1 MALKKLLNKGT
12 VYKRKDNRWGGM
24 VSYHDEQGVYRRKCF
39 CAPTK
44 KAVLKKIGDYTEIF
58 KREVAEADEANK
70 PLRESM
76 QKWLEVF
83 QYGAVERA
91 TYDRKEDCAKR
102 YIYPR
107 IGDVIISNVNSAD
120 LNGILTQMMNEGYA
134 HSTVKHV
141 YCLLNEFFR
150 YLCCEEYIPKNP
162 MAYVRMI
169 KKVNFLAA
177 QGKKNIAQSDAV
189 TVLTDEE
196 IQRLREAVF
205 ARNKKGALKH
215 HQAAAYLLMLNTGL
229 RTGEV
234 LGLLNSDIDL
244 EKRELSVIRAV
255 KEVNKHDD
263 SGEVCGTELAVG
275 GLKTAASKRTIP
287 LNSTSV
293 EMIRILRTERYFG
306 EGSPLILNQEGDF
319 TRPSTFRSRW
329 YTLLDYA
336 GIPHKGLHSLRH
348 TFATRLI
355 NGIEDENGNLK
366 TLTVK
371 QVADLLGHTAST
383 ICEMFL

>member
-1 MALKKLLNKGT
+1 
-12 VYKRKDNRWGGM
+12 
-24 VSYHDEQGVYRRKCF
+24 
-39 CAPTK
+39 
-44 KAVLKKIGDYTEIF
+44 
-58 KREVAEADEANK
+58 
-70 PLRESM
+70 
-76 QKWLEVF
+76 
-83 QYGAVERA
+83 
-91 TYDRKEDCAKR
+91 
-102 YIYPR
+102 
-107 IGDVIISNVNSAD
+107 
-120 LNGILTQMMNEGYA
+120 
-134 HSTVKHV
+134 
-141 YCLLNEFFR
+141 
-150 YLCCEEYIPKNP
+150 
-162 MAYVRMI
+162 
-169 KKVNFLAA
+169 
-177 QGKKNIAQSDAV
+177 
-189 TVLTDEE
+189 
-196 IQRLREAVF
+196 
-205 ARNKKGALKH
+205 
-215 HQAAAYLLMLNTGL
+215 MLNTGL

>member
-12 VYKRKDNRWGGM
+12 VYKRSDSRWGGM

-44 KAVLKKIGDYTEIF
+44 KAVLKKIADYIEAF
-58 KREVAEADEANK
+58 KKEVAEADEANK
-70 PLRESM
+70 PLRKSM

-83 QYGAVERA
+83 QFGTVERA

-107 IGDVIISNVNSAD
+107 IGDLLISDINSAD

-134 HSTVKHV
+134 HSTVKHI
-141 YCLLNEFFR
+141 YSLLNEYFR
-150 YLCCEEYIPKNP
+150 YLCYEEYISKNP
-162 MAYVRMI
+162 MAYVRII
-169 KKVNFLAA
+169 KKANFLAA
-177 QGKKNIAQSDAV
+177 QGKGNIAQSDAV
-189 TVLTDEE
+189 TVLTNEE
-196 IQRLREAVF
+196 IQRLRETVF
-205 ARNKKGALKH
+205 TRNRKGAMKH
-215 HQAAAYLLMLNTGL
+215 QQAAAYLLMLNTGL

-234 LGLLNSDIDL
+234 LGLINSDIDL
-244 EKRELSVIRAV
+244 DNREMLVVRAV
-255 KEVNKHDD
+255 KEV
-263 SGEVCGTELAVG
+263 
-275 GLKTAASKRTIP
+275 R
-287 LNSTSV
+287 
-293 EMIRILRTERYFG
+293 
-306 EGSPLILNQEGDF
+306 GDF
-319 TRPSTFRSRW
+319 TRPSTFRSRR
-329 YTLLDYA
+329 YTLLDFS

-371 QVADLLGHTAST
+371 QVADLLGHTTST
-383 ICEMFL
+383 VTEKYYVRRELKNLHGITDDFEI